1 MITLTKEII
10 EKARDYI
17 PIERKHTWCRNVAIA
32 CVKQVPVTGNGN
44 EGAFTLPD
52 RWEENTMARQMA
64 LASAL
69 AQNYLGIWSEEDVL
83 QAVDY
88 DEIMGSH
95 LINQMERLKSD
106 KEIRDKVFNV
116 MYDYN
121 ELKKMLNSEI
131 YSRLGHLNDTLS
143 RMLVALQAQ
152 DPEKFKDMAEQ
163 AQELSL
169 AVKEWESKKA
179 GRIAGDMA
187 KAKIAAK
194 KPKKQDTDKKTE
206 TEN

>member
-1 MITLTKEII
+1 M
-10 EKARDYI
+10 
-17 PIERKHTWCRNVAIA
+17 
-32 CVKQVPVTGNGN
+32 
-44 EGAFTLPD
+44 
-52 RWEENTMARQMA
+52 
-64 LASAL
+64 
-69 AQNYLGIWSEEDVL
+69 L

-187 KAKIAAK
+187 KATIAAK